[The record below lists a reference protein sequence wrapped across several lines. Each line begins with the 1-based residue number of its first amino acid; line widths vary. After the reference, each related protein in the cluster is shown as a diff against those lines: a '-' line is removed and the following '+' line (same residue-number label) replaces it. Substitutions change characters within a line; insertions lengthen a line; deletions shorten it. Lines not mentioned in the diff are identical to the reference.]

1 MSRSALDRLR
11 RRRGHS
17 RLPASSKPDDEHKP
31 FKAYE
36 PCYGHVD
43 VKYLPQMQDEDQRR
57 YVFVA
62 IERATRWCPSL
73 PSNIRRLRLLDAF
86 LAAVRKAAPFKTFTT
101 FTGNGKEFTDKLF
114 GSCQRWASMS
124 FQLCLV
130 LGMEHRLTKPKV
142 P

>member
-1 MSRSALDRLR
+1 MSIATKQHKAAASAR
-11 RRRGHS
+11 
-17 RLPASSKPDDEHKP
+17 
-31 FKAYE
+31 
-36 PCYGHVD
+36 
-43 VKYLPQMQDEDQRR
+43 
-57 YVFVA
+57 
-62 IERATRWCPSL
+62 
-73 PSNIRRLRLLDAF
+73 AF

-101 FTGNGKEFTDKLF
+101 FTGNGKEFTNKLF